1 MAQIERLRLIQ
12 IGLYALLGVMMF
24 ASMYSNVKPQELDLR
39 LLSIS
44 PQTIYSPVTI
54 EDKES
59 TEKKRAE
66 AEQAVE
72 DVYTQKTEYAQ
83 NQVDLVASIFDAMM
97 EVNTEYEKEDHEDD
111 SIDAVL
117 KTKQKMLE
125 DKLPED
131 IQKNLPKDT
140 IKQLLQSSNSDLSI
154 AKDAVVTAV
163 HHVMKD
169 QVKISDVEEKKDQVE
184 SQLVYTNVSNSLK
197 DSMLNSLSFQM

>member
-12 IGLYALLGVMMF
+12 IGLYALLGIMMF

-59 TEKKRAE
+59 TEKNGQRQNKPLKMCIHKNRIR
-66 AEQAVE
+66 
-72 DVYTQKTEYAQ
+72 TEPSRSCCIY
-83 NQVDLVASIFDAMM
+83 FDAMM

-117 KTKQKMLE
+117 K
-125 DKLPED
+125 PN
-131 IQKNLPKDT
+131 KNARG
-140 IKQLLQSSNSDLSI
+140 QAS
-154 AKDAVVTAV
+154 
-163 HHVMKD
+163 
-169 QVKISDVEEKKDQVE
+169 
-184 SQLVYTNVSNSLK
+184 
-197 DSMLNSLSFQM
+197 

>member
-12 IGLYALLGVMMF
+12 IGLYALLGIMMF

-169 QVKISDVEEKKDQVE
+169 QVKISDVEEKK
-184 SQLVYTNVSNSLK
+184 TR
-197 DSMLNSLSFQM
+197 

>member
-12 IGLYALLGVMMF
+12 IGLYALLGIMMF

-72 DVYTQKTEYAQ
+72 DVYTQKQ
-83 NQVDLVASIFDAMM
+83 NTHRTKSI
-97 EVNTEYEKEDHEDD
+97 
-111 SIDAVL
+111 
-117 KTKQKMLE
+117 
-125 DKLPED
+125 
-131 IQKNLPKDT
+131 
-140 IKQLLQSSNSDLSI
+140 LLHL
-154 AKDAVVTAV
+154 
-163 HHVMKD
+163 
-169 QVKISDVEEKKDQVE
+169 
-184 SQLVYTNVSNSLK
+184 
-197 DSMLNSLSFQM
+197 F

>member
-1 MAQIERLRLIQ
+1 MSTFRIIKQTMAQIERLRLIQ

-83 NQVDLVASIFDAMM
+83 NQV
-97 EVNTEYEKEDHEDD
+97 
-111 SIDAVL
+111 
-117 KTKQKMLE
+117 
-125 DKLPED
+125 
-131 IQKNLPKDT
+131 
-140 IKQLLQSSNSDLSI
+140 
-154 AKDAVVTAV
+154 
-163 HHVMKD
+163 
-169 QVKISDVEEKKDQVE
+169 
-184 SQLVYTNVSNSLK
+184 
-197 DSMLNSLSFQM
+197 